1 MSDVYTLL
9 LRLEG
14 PMQSWGYRSRFD
26 YRDTALEPTRSGV
39 IGLICA
45 AMGIARGEDISRFEA
60 IRMGVRVDRE
70 GRSERDYHTARD
82 VIKADGTYNPEKP
95 ADHTVVSH
103 RDYLADAS
111 FTVGLES
118 SNQELLNKIAKALQ
132 SPVWPLFLGRKAFPL
147 SVPPV
152 HPSDTGKP
160 GTLEDNL
167 LSGESN
173 SGRTP
178 ARLSITEILEEHLL
192 PGEPGKRVVL
202 ETADGERIQ
211 NDWPLCFGERR
222 FKPRSIQTQFGKK
235 GAPG

>member
-45 AMGIARGEDISRFEA
+45 AMGIARGEDISRFDA
-60 IRMGVRVDRE
+60 IRMGVRIDRK
-70 GRSERDYHTARD
+70 GRPERDYHTALD
-82 VIKADGTYNPEKP
+82 VIEADGSGT
-95 ADHTVVSH
+95 DTVQSW

-118 SNQELLNKIAKALQ
+118 SDQELLNKITKALQ

-202 ETADGERIQ
+202 ETDDGERTQ
-211 NDWPLCFGERR
+211 HDSPLCFGERR
-222 FKPRSIQTQFGKK
+222 FKPRSIQTRFGKK